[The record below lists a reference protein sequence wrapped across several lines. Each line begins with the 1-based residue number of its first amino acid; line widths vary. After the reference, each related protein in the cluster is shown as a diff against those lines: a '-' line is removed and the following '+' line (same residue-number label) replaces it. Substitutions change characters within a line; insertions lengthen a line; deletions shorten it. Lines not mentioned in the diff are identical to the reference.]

1 MSPECGK
8 SGTLLE
14 INTLAVH
21 DDYRRHPYLVQMMSH
36 SIQVFL
42 VNAIPTINSGIIS
55 LEHDGM
61 TRLDYFMLV

>member
-21 DDYRRHPYLVQMMSH
+21 DVCRRHLHLVKIMPP
-36 SIQVFL
+36 SIQVLL